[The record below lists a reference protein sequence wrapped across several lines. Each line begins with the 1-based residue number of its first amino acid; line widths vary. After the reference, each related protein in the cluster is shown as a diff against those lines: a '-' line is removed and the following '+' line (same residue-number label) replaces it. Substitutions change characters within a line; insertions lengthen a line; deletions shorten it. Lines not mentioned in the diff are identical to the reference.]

1 MMKYKKFPRLVHTL
15 IISHV
20 LFYNNTEK
28 SGVIIKKIDDL
39 IYVISYNGYSISE
52 CLVFNGDELHDS
64 YIMEY
69 SDYEYKGKLIKDYV
83 NI

>member
-1 MMKYKKFPRLVHTL
+1 MKYKKFPKFVHTL
-15 IISHV
+15 IVSHV

-28 SGVIIKKIDDL
+28 FGVIIKQIDDL
-39 IYVISYNGYSISE
+39 IYVISYDNRSIAE
-52 CLVFNGDELHDS
+52 CLVFNGDELYDS

-69 SDYEYKGKLIKDYV
+69 SNYEYKGKLIKDYV